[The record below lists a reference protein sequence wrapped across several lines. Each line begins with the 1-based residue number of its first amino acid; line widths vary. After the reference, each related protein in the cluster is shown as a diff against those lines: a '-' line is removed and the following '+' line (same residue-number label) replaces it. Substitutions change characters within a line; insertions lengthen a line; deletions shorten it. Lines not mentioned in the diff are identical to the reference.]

1 MGKTDVVTGGAGF
14 IGSHI
19 SRVLLQSGRRVRIID
34 NFSSGREENVTD
46 LRQRFPDQV
55 DIVRQ
60 DIRDLEV
67 LRRLLEGVD
76 SVYHQGA
83 RPSVQKSVEDPLET
97 TSSNIEGTL
106 KVLLAARDGGVKKV
120 IFAAS
125 SSVYGDTPT
134 LPKHE
139 QMRPSPV
146 SPYAVSKYAGELYC
160 ENFSLLYGLPT
171 VGLRYFNVFGPC
183 QDPQSEY
190 AAVIPCFV
198 CRMLAGKRPIIYG
211 DGEQSRD
218 FTFVEDVVSAN
229 LLAARAPAS
238 GVTVNIGC
246 GERFTLNQLVKEL
259 NKMLGTSLEPIYESA
274 RPGDPRH
281 TQADI
286 RLAQETIGF
295 EPKVS
300 FQEGLLRTVEWFEK
314 EHAAGDLVG

>member
-1 MGKTDVVTGGAGF
+1 
-14 IGSHI
+14 
-19 SRVLLQSGRRVRIID
+19 
-34 NFSSGREENVTD
+34 
-46 LRQRFPDQV
+46 
-55 DIVRQ
+55 
-60 DIRDLEV
+60 
-67 LRRLLEGVD
+67 
-76 SVYHQGA
+76 
-83 RPSVQKSVEDPLET
+83 
-97 TSSNIEGTL
+97 
-106 KVLLAARDGGVKKV
+106 VKKV

-160 ENFSLLYGLPT
+160 ENFSRLYGLST
-171 VGLRYFNVFGPC
+171 VGLRYFNVFGPS

-198 CRMLAGKRPIIYG
+198 CRMLAGQRPIVYG

-259 NKMLGTSLEPIYESA
+259 NKMLRTCLEPVYEPA

-281 TQADI
+281 TLADVS
-286 RLAQETIGF
+286 LAKETIGF
-295 EPKVS
+295 EPQVS
-300 FQEGLLRTVEWFEK
+300 FREGLLRTVQWFEK
-314 EHAAGDLVG
+314 GTHCGQPGEV